1 MGGPLRDVA
10 QSAEI
15 LRFGPFE
22 VDLRS
27 QELRRK
33 GMRIR
38 LPAQSFQVLAT
49 LLNRPGDL
57 VTREELQRK
66 LWPAETFGD
75 LDHGL
80 NAAVNRV
87 REALDDSAEQ
97 PRFIETLP
105 RRGYR
110 FISPVE
116 RDGDRGA
123 KTALEATANAEVAQV
138 ASGQVH
144 PDGTETAPSISAAS
158 TSTAHPVRERWKGRR
173 FAVALAPLLLLLI
186 AGAFLFQYLKQNR
199 RSAQFVQPEIAGL
212 ESGRNQTQQRGN
224 IPSEVPEDIS
234 VVPLTVLQGREYSP
248 AFSPDGSQVAFAWDG
263 GRSDGTGRFDLY
275 AKVIGSER
283 VEQLTHHPATWIV
296 PAWSPDGRNIAFAR
310 QDAGESG
317 IFMVSARGG
326 PERKLADATFCKLS
340 RTISLSWSPDGRE
353 LLYAGIDGVHLLTP
367 ENDETRS
374 VTKPPQCSAAYSPAF
389 SPDGQWIAFSCV
401 LDVSYEIH
409 VLPAKGG
416 TSKALTRVKEAPF
429 PLAWSADSKRIV
441 YSENWNLFEIS
452 SNGGKPQRLM
462 FAHDASQPAIS
473 TRGERLAYSQGKV
486 NLNLWRADL
495 RSRGQTSTALMFPT
509 SGEETGPHISPD
521 GKRIVFESERSGSK
535 EIWVSNLDG
544 SDALKLSNFHS
555 HTGSPRWSPDGQ
567 RIVFDSRVSGAAG
580 LYLVDPNTA
589 LPKRIA
595 TNGLIASL
603 PTWSMDGRWI
613 YFRSGTKQDEG
624 GLYRVSPQGGNPQ
637 LVSQTRGYNVQQS
650 KSGSTLYFI
659 AGIYD
664 AAIRV
669 LNITTGEERSLEG
682 MPRVGV
688 PTEWVVGS
696 KGIFFIDRSSAQ
708 PSIDFFEFASARVTK
723 RIPLPREPAFWG
735 GLALA
740 PDETW
745 LAYAQIDQS
754 ASDLMLAEGFH

>member
-1 MGGPLRDVA
+1 MGGPMRDVA
-10 QSAEI
+10 HSAEI

-27 QELRRK
+27 QELRRE

-87 REALDDSAEQ
+87 REALTDSAEQ

-116 RDGDRGA
+116 RDGDGSP

-144 PDGTETAPSISAAS
+144 P
-158 TSTAHPVRERWKGRR
+158 VREWWKGRR
-173 FAVALAPLLLLLI
+173 FAVALAPLLLLLSS
-186 AGAFLFQYLKQNR
+186 GAFLFEYLKQNR

-212 ESGRNQTQQRGN
+212 ESGRNQTQRRGN

-263 GRSDGTGRFDLY
+263 GRSEGTGRFDLY

-283 VEQLTHHPATWIV
+283 VEQLTYHPATWIV

-310 QDAGESG
+310 EDVGGSG

-340 RTISLSWSPDGRE
+340 RTISLSWSPDGRQ
-353 LLYAGIDGVHLLTP
+353 LLYAGLDGMHLLTP

-416 TSKALTRVKEAPF
+416 TSKALTRVKQAPF

-486 NLNLWRADL
+486 NVNLWRADL

-509 SGEETGPHISPD
+509 SGEETGPNISPD

-567 RIVFDSRVSGAAG
+567 RIVFDSRVSGEAG

-595 TNGLIASL
+595 TNGLVASV
-603 PTWSMDGRWI
+603 PTWSMDGRLI
-613 YFRSGTKQDEG
+613 YFQSDTKENEG

-664 AAIRV
+664 AAIHV

-682 MPRVGV
+682 MPRVSV

-696 KGIFFIDRSSAQ
+696 KGIFFIDRSSTQ

-754 ASDLMLAEGFH
+754 ASDLMLTEGFH